1 MSLDR
6 AKLAKVLALLDSDQP
21 GERVAAMEAAGR
33 ILQQG
38 NARWA
43 DLALA
48 GATAT
53 TQQLANAVRTAQA
66 WQQRAEKHQAA
77 ERVAL
82 ERIALLERENR
93 ALARRLTDAE
103 ARLQISQGENQK
115 LRAAVG
121 PEKAAAAA
129 LKDNGAVQAMRGQG

>member
-6 AKLAKVLALLDSDQP
+6 AKLAKVLALLDSDQA
-21 GERVAAMEAAGR
+21 GERIAAMEAASR
-33 ILQQG
+33 ILRQG

-53 TQQLANAVRTAQA
+53 TQQLAAAVRTAQA
-66 WQQRAEKHQAA
+66 WQQRAEKLGQDTQSA
-77 ERVAL
+77 R

-103 ARLQISQGENQK
+103 ARLEISGREAAK
-115 LRAAVG
+115 LRAALG

-129 LKDNGAVQAMRGQG
+129 LAGNPVVNAMRGKQ